1 MRERQPLLIAQLL
14 ITLVNL
20 LIEFVVTLVVV
31 KKGISLQRRVE
42 KKIEDNLVHS
52 QHTKDPVTKYRDRCF
67 LQGVR
72 VLICA
77 HPPQNLSLWL

>member
-52 QHTKDPVTKYRDRCF
+52 QHTKDPVTKYRDRYF

-72 VLICA
+72 VLIFLA
-77 HPPQNLSLWL
+77 WLNA